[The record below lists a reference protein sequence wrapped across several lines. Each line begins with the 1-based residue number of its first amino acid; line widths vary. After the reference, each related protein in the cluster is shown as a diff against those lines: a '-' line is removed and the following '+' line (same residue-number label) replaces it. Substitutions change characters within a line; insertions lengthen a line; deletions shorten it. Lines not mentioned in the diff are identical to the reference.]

1 MLLLF
6 HLCATITTVQ
16 FLNFEL
22 IVRRLSDA
30 QTQSAKEIELIKPN
44 LILNIII
51 SHALAIIF
59 IEKSSIINRA
69 LGSSCKCN
77 FMWAHRI
84 VQIQTD
90 LSISI

>member
-1 MLLLF
+1 MLLQLF

-59 IEKSSIINRA
+59 IEKSSIIRA

-77 FMWAHRI
+77 FIWARRM

-90 LSISI
+90 LSI